1 MRLSLVLPTYNEAEN
16 IVPLLEAIA
25 AHVPVRPYEAIVV
38 DDDSPDG
45 TAELVRRYAETHPEA
60 RLLHRKGERGLTSAL
75 NAGLRASRG
84 EIVGWMDCDLSHPPD
99 LLPALM
105 AELER
110 GADAAIASRY
120 VAGGSDVRAGSY
132 ALQRRLSL
140 VLVSLGQ
147 RFAPLPVLDVTS
159 GYILVRR
166 DFLEDMGWLQGDYG
180 EYFIDMVARLQR
192 QGCHFAEIPYAFKNR
207 EHGESKTATS
217 LAGYAR
223 RGIKYL
229 AMLRRA
235 RGISAGG

>member
-1 MRLSLVLPTYNEAEN
+1 MKLSLILPTYNEAEN
-16 IVPLLEAIA
+16 ILPLIEAIA
-25 AHVPVRPYEAIVV
+25 AHAPVRPYEAIVV

-45 TAELVRRYAETHPEA
+45 TAELVRRHAATHPET

-75 NAGLRASRG
+75 NAGLKASAG

-120 VAGGSDVRAGSY
+120 VPGGRDARAGSY

-140 VLVSLGQ
+140 VLLSLGQ
-147 RFAPLPVLDVTS
+147 RYAHLPVKDVTS

-166 DFLEDMGWLQGDYG
+166 ALLEDAGWLQGDYG
-180 EYFIDMVARLQR
+180 EYFIAMVARLQR
-192 QGCHFAEIPYAFKNR
+192 RGCRFAEIPYAFKNR
-207 EHGESKTATS
+207 ERGESKTATS

-223 RGIKYL
+223 RGLKYL
-229 AMLRRA
+229 AMLHRA
-235 RGISAGG
+235 RGIVAGG